1 MKMLNKVKD
10 FIAANEK
17 EISNAVIIISAI
29 VMAAELGY
37 IYGALSVPPSI
48 PNRLHV
54 ESIGDGRLLIDGRLF
69 EKIIK

>member
-1 MKMLNKVKD
+1 MLKKVKD

-17 EISNAVIIISAI
+17 EIYNALIIASVVVI
-29 VMAAELGY
+29 AAELGY
-37 IYGALSVPPSI
+37 IYGALSVSPSI

-69 EKIIK
+69 EKIVK